1 MRSVYGAELM
11 VLMDQ
16 GYRLVDRLQDM
27 TPLQKDFILAVAAER
42 ARMQNQEQSTG
53 DSKEAKGMRMRDE
66 IKKKMREK
74 QRGNC
79 S

>member
-1 MRSVYGAELM
+1 VRSVYGAELM